1 VSKEI
6 KDALRMM
13 PYGFYSIT
21 SRNEND
27 ENAMV
32 ANWISQA
39 SFDPQLII
47 FALQKTSY
55 SYGFISEAKVFAVN
69 IFLEEDS
76 EAIKPLTKSRN
87 KNPDKMKDVN
97 FTHSP
102 IVGCPVLDR
111 AAAYLECEVDKIID
125 IGGDHDV
132 VVAKVVGAGVNKPAD
147 AEEVLSLP
155 DLGWSYAG

>member
-1 VSKEI
+1 
-6 KDALRMM
+6 MM

-55 SYGFISEAKVFAVN
+55 SYGLISEAKVFAVN

-97 FTHSP
+97 FTHST

-132 VVAKVVGAGVNKPAD
+132 VVAKVVGAGVKKPAD